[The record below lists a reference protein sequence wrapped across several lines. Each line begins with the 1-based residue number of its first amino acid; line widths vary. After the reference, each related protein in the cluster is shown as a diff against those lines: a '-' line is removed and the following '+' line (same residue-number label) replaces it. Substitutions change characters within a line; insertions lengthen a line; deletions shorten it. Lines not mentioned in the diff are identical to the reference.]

1 MFKSRFKNLLLP
13 HGLTSKPFMHFKDY
27 YKILGLEP
35 SASLAEIKK
44 AYRKLAL
51 QLHPDKNDNDSYALA
66 QFNEIK
72 EAYEVLTNPSKKGYY
87 LQQRWYNQSIGKR
100 KTQNAITPFNILQQA
115 LELERYVSKLDTY
128 RMDKQ
133 GLRDFIIE
141 LLPNSTIEQL
151 KTFNEPDINREVISA
166 LIKSISSL
174 SKNYTENITNQLIK
188 LAGNDEMA
196 IENISSFVN
205 RQKNKQI
212 REKFSTAFILLL
224 TLVICFIIWIMSR

>member
-1 MFKSRFKNLLLP
+1 
-13 HGLTSKPFMHFKDY
+13 MHFKDY